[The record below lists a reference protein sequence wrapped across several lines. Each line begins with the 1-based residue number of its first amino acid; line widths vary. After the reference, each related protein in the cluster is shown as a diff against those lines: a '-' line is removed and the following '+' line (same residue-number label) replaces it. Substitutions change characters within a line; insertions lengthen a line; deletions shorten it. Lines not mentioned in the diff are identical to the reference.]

1 MNDQLK
7 WVIQLAGAALGLLAL
22 LEQGRRRGWV

>member
-7 WVIQLAGAALGLLAL
+7 WMVQLVGAALGPLAL